1 MTNEPPNPASDEPQ
15 QEGSPPGPGQEPP
28 APGPQQ
34 PSPPEYPGQQP
45 PPGGYPQQQPPPGGY
60 PQQPPQPGYPGQQP
74 PPGGYPQQPPQPGY
88 PMQQPPPGGYPPQQP
103 PAKNNSGC
111 IKIGL
116 IVLAVLA
123 ILGLIGGGC
132 LVFGLNRAV
141 DEIETQTGKAD
152 PSDYELTGPECS
164 NDEFAGPTANGTL
177 KNTSG
182 ESQAFE
188 VSVRFTDAD
197 GNLITEDTTFTD
209 SIDADQ
215 TANWEVTTFETAEGD
230 ISCEVSEVN
239 YSLFDG

>member
-1 MTNEPPNPASDEPQ
+1 
-15 QEGSPPGPGQEPP
+15 
-28 APGPQQ
+28 
-34 PSPPEYPGQQP
+34 
-45 PPGGYPQQQPPPGGY
+45 
-60 PQQPPQPGYPGQQP
+60 
-74 PPGGYPQQPPQPGY
+74 
-88 PMQQPPPGGYPPQQP
+88 MQQPPPGGYPPQQP

>member
-34 PSPPEYPGQQP
+34 PPPPEYPGQQP
-45 PPGGYPQQQPPPGGY
+45 PPGGS
-60 PQQPPQPGYPGQQP
+60 PQQPPQPGYL
-74 PPGGYPQQPPQPGY
+74 
-88 PMQQPPPGGYPPQQP
+88 MQQPPPGGYPPQQP

-197 GNLITEDTTFTD
+197 GNLISEDTTFTD